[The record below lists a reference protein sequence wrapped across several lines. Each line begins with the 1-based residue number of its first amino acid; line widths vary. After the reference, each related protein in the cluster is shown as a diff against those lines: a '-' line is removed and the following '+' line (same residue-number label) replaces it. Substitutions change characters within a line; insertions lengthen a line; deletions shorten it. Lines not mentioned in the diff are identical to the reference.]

1 MRNFSLIL
9 ALLFLQQWACSQEKY
24 ELYGMVTDSLS
35 GEKMISA
42 SIFCKD
48 SRIGIV
54 SNNYGFFSML
64 LSSAHHTIIISYVGY
79 KTKELSVSLQTDTE
93 ILIQLYPASRQL
105 DEVIVTGEANQN
117 SLKSIG
123 LGIHRLNAKTIISIP
138 SIGGEPD
145 ILKSLQL
152 LPGVQSTNEGTTGL
166 NVQGGSFDQNLILV
180 DEAPLYNPS
189 HALGFVSTINARLIN
204 DVLFYK
210 GDFPAKY
217 GGRASSV
224 IDVHLREGNNQKL
237 IVNSN
242 IGLLMSDLSIEGPI
256 KQNKSSFIIAGRYSY
271 AGILVNALANVIN
284 SKFSNGNRIYFYDL
298 NAKMN
303 WNLNARN
310 QIYFSTYTGYDHFYM
325 TNIDKFAAMNWGNT
339 TATLRWNHRYSPAL
353 FANTSLIYSDYRFS
367 QSTEIWP
374 FMNRWETQ
382 IRELN
387 VKHDIEFYQNDFL
400 HHTFGINLEG
410 YQLFP
415 GDEKIYRGDTLKKSG
430 SLETEKFMHVS
441 AYWNTIFK
449 LNENISLS
457 FGLRYSIFG
466 LFGTGYSYTYDANH
480 EFIKDSVWVP
490 ENHLASVFQKLEP
503 RISLRYAINER
514 NSIKGAYTRVN
525 QPIQL
530 VSNTSVSL
538 PTDIWVPADQ
548 NTPAITSDIFTVG
561 YFRSLDDK
569 NSIFVSVEA
578 YEKRIQNV
586 IDFIDNAELLMNKEL
601 PTQLRIGNAQA
612 YGLEFM
618 LEKKSGKFN
627 GWISYTWSYVM
638 QSTPGINQNKDYPP
652 PYEKPHNL
660 SIIMNL
666 DLSNKWSLSTLFKIS
681 SGGYATL
688 PAGSFIYNGSSF
700 NFYTLRNDYE
710 LPIYHRLDISMKFVP
725 NKNIYRKWKGEWN
738 FGIYNIYARKNVFSL
753 YGDISSNLFSITKIY
768 LFTFVPFINYS
779 IRF

>member
-1 MRNFSLIL
+1 MRFFWLTFIFLLLHQLAFS
-9 ALLFLQQWACSQEKY
+9 QGTCK
-24 ELYGMVTDSLS
+24 LYGMVTDSLS
-35 GEKMISA
+35 GEKLISA
-42 SIFCKD
+42 TIYCKD
-48 SRIGIV
+48 KKLGITC
-54 SNNYGFFSML
+54 NNYGFFSIL
-64 LSSAHHTIIISYVGY
+64 VPSGQHTIVISYVGY
-79 KTKELSVSLQTDTE
+79 SSKEISVFLDSDKE
-93 ILIQLYPASRQL
+93 ILVQLIPASKAL
-105 DEVIVTGEANQN
+105 AEVIISGEANQN
-117 SLKSIG
+117 GLKSMG
-123 LGIHRLNAKTIISIP
+123 LGIHRLNMNIINSIP
-138 SIGGEPD
+138 SLGGEPD

-204 DVLFYK
+204 DVVFYK

-224 IDVHLREGNNQKL
+224 IDVHLREGNNQKV

-242 IGLLMSDLSIEGPI
+242 IGLLMSDFSIEGPI

-271 AGILVNALANVIN
+271 ADILVNALANVIN

-303 WNLNARN
+303 WNLNVRN
-310 QIYFSTYTGYDHFYM
+310 QIYFSAYNGYDHFYM

-339 TATLRWNHRYSPAL
+339 TATLRWNHRYSPSL
-353 FANTSLIYSDYRFS
+353 FANTSLIYSDYKFS

-374 FMNRWETQ
+374 FMNMWETQ

-387 VKHDIEFYQNDFL
+387 LKHDIEFYQNNFL

-415 GDEKIYRGDTLKKSG
+415 GDEKIFRGDTLKKSG

-449 LNENISLS
+449 LNENLSLS

-466 LFGTGYSYTYDANH
+466 LFGTGYSYTYDAYH
-480 EFIKDSVWVP
+480 EFIKDSVWVSG
-490 ENHLASVFQKLEP
+490 NHLASVFQKLEP
-503 RISLRYAINER
+503 RISLLYAINER

-530 VSNTSVSL
+530 LSNTSVSL
-538 PTDIWVPADQ
+538 PTDVWMPADQ
-548 NTPAITSDIFTVG
+548 NTPPITSDIFTIG

-601 PTQLRIGNAQA
+601 PTQLRIGNAKA

-618 LEKKSGKFN
+618 LEKKKGKFN
-627 GWISYTWSYVM
+627 GWISYTWSHVM
-638 QSTPGINQNKDYPP
+638 QSTPGINQDKQYPP
-652 PYEKPHNL
+652 GYEKPHNL

-666 DLSNKWSLSTLFKIS
+666 DLSNKWSVNALFKLS

-688 PAGSFIYNGSSF
+688 PAGSFIYNGSNF
-700 NFYTLRNDYE
+700 NYYTLRNGYE
-710 LPIYHRLDISMKFVP
+710 LPIYHRLDISVKFVP
-725 NKNIYRKWKGEWN
+725 DKNKNHKWKGEWN
-738 FGIYNIYARKNVFSL
+738 FGIYNIYARKNVFAL
-753 YGDISSNLFSITKIY
+753 YSDVSSYQFSITKIY